1 MDIGKLHVLVIHF
14 PIALAF
20 CTLLADLLWLATRK
34 DKFRYTGTYCLV
46 LGAISG
52 LPAVVTGLMV
62 ASGQEFV
69 GDYLSILI
77 AHKYWGIAC
86 FIAAIL
92 AAIVRLSW
100 RNKLKK
106 WRVVIYGIL
115 VLAFVISAAQAG
127 HYGGMLVHGKNFLSN
142 IF

>member
-1 MDIGKLHVLVIHF
+1 MNIGKLHVLVIHF

-34 DKFRYTGTYCLV
+34 DKFRYTGIYCLV
-46 LGAISG
+46 LGTISA
-52 LPAVVTGLMV
+52 LPAVVTGLVV

-69 GDYLSILI
+69 GDYLPILT

-86 FIAAIL
+86 LIAAVL
-92 AAIVRLSW
+92 AAIVRLSC
-100 RNKLKK
+100 RNELKK
-106 WRVVIYGIL
+106 WRLVIYGIL